1 MPTTV
6 SFTGEPQQP
15 FMEHSQED
23 ILPRNFSHSVL
34 HEVFAFSGLITL
46 ELYPNFFSTPERL

>member
-1 MPTTV
+1 MPSTV

-23 ILPRNFSHSVL
+23 ILPHNFSHSVL
-34 HEVFAFSGLITL
+34 YEVFAFSGLITL